1 MYDPAHKYKATHLI
15 AGSVDMPGM
24 LSNILSAFEIPN
36 VADAGND
43 RGVLMR

>member
-15 AGSVDMPGM
+15 AGSADMPGM

-43 RGVLMR
+43 RRVLMR

>member
-1 MYDPAHKYKATHLI
+1 
-15 AGSVDMPGM
+15 MPGM
-24 LSNILSAFEIPN
+24 LSEMLSAFEMQN

>member
-1 MYDPAHKYKATHLI
+1 
-15 AGSVDMPGM
+15 MPGM
-24 LSNILSAFEIPN
+24 LSNILSAFEMLN